1 MHDGAYK
8 QHFILFGYIVMFSVI
23 FYVALHIL
31 GKYML
36 PFVTAWIAALLF
48 QPLVNKCVSVTHLP
62 RRLVGAIMLIL
73 MLSAGTLAVFLIVDR
88 ALIELRIFISY
99 LGDNSSGIVD
109 NITGYARNVLEKLHL
124 NFIADNESVQKTVAD
139 MIAGSIEKFTSY
151 VTSKLG
157 SFIMKTPKI
166 LFITVVFVMASFY
179 LISDFEKLNRYI
191 GSLMPDRTVR
201 ALANIKNKILDTAVK
216 YFRAYMIILLI
227 TFSELLVA
235 FLILKVRYALLL
247 AILIALLDLLP
258 VIGVGTVLV
267 PWAIMSMLTGK
278 AGFGT
283 ALIVVYIIIS
293 IVRQISETHIIG
305 AKLGLPAIVTL
316 LSVYV
321 GFRAA
326 GIIGMIIGPFA
337 AVMIKNFINYY
348 SDVRNRQYQQ

>member
-1 MHDGAYK
+1 MREGAYK
-8 QHFILFGYIVMFSVI
+8 QHFILFGYLIMISALS
-23 FYVALHIL
+23 YVALHIL

-48 QPLVNKCVSVTHLP
+48 QPLVNKCVRLTHLP

-73 MLSAGTLAVFLIVDR
+73 MLAAGTLVVFLLVDR
-88 ALIELRIFISY
+88 ALSELKVFISY
-99 LGDNSSGIVD
+99 LGDNSSGIVE
-109 NITGYARNVLEKLHL
+109 NITGYTESVLEKLHL
-124 NFIADNESVQKTVAD
+124 NFIADNDSVQKTVSD
-139 MIAGSIEKFTSY
+139 MIGSSIEKFTSY
-151 VTSKLG
+151 VTSKVG
-157 SFIMKTPKI
+157 SFIMKTPGI

-191 GSLMPDRTVR
+191 GSLMPGRTVR
-201 ALANIKNKILDTAVK
+201 ALVNIKNKILDTAVK

-227 TFSELLVA
+227 TFSELLAA

-247 AILIALLDLLP
+247 ALIIALLDLLP

-267 PWAIMSMLTGK
+267 PWAAMSMITGK
-278 AGFGT
+278 AGFGI
-283 ALIVVYIIIS
+283 ALMIVYIIIS

-305 AKLGLPAIVTL
+305 ANLGLPAIVTL
-316 LSVYV
+316 LSVYA

-348 SDVRNRQYQQ
+348 YDVKNT